1 MPAAQE
7 GTRGTFFCFLAMPG
21 PSRWNRGE
29 STARGS
35 DEPPQESQDQGYQS
49 EDSYY
54 DNVDYV
60 RVGTS
65 QLI

>member
-7 GTRGTFFCFLAMPG
+7 GTRGTLFCFLAMPG
-21 PSRWNRGE
+21 PSQWNRGE

-54 DNVDYV
+54 DNVDNV